1 LIAKLGSITDALN
14 LTGEY
19 VYAKDFEVRLRALT
33 DLASA

>member
-1 LIAKLGSITDALN
+1 MLDSTTNALT

-19 VYAKDFEVRLRALT
+19 VYANDFEVRLRAST